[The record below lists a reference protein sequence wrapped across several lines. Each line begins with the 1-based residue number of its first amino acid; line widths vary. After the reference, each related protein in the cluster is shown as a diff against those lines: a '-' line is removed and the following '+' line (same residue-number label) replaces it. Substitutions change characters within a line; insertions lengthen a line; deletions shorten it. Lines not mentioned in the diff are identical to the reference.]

1 MTQAKGRYDPRVTI
15 RGDLHSSGRVRIS
28 GAPRTL
34 RVLIVE
40 DDQDGMRSLML
51 LLRTEGYEVRGVGS
65 ATAMW
70 GCAGEFVPD
79 AILLDINLPDRSGYE
94 VARDLRR
101 VYPEGSVRPLLVA
114 VTAWNKGS
122 DKILAELAGFDHHI
136 GKPYEP
142 AALLTILREL
152 DAGLGTRS

>member
-1 MTQAKGRYDPRVTI
+1 VTVKGNLR
-15 RGDLHSSGRVRIS
+15 SSGRARIS

-40 DDQDGMRSLML
+40 DDQDGLRSLML
-51 LLRTEGYEVRGVGS
+51 LLRTEGYDVRGVGS
-65 ATAMW
+65 AKTMW
-70 GCAGEFVPD
+70 ECAGEFEPD

-94 VARDLRR
+94 VAQQLRR
-101 VYPEGSVRPLLVA
+101 LYPEGSVRPLLVA

-122 DKILAELAGFDHHI
+122 DRILAQLAGFDHHI

-142 AALLTILREL
+142 AALLSILREL
-152 DAGLGTRS
+152 DAGLGTRR